1 MKLRIITFATA
12 FIALSSVNAQL
23 NFDFNNR
30 HLHQSALANPGFLPQ
45 YKFSFG
51 FRSTNSFTLDQVN
64 LNTFF
69 NKNESDSTSI
79 ANLIKG
85 NSNQFGADILSNTE
99 FFNFGIRSKKA
110 FFGFNSSVVTEGALR
125 LPRDLFGLAFFGNA
139 AYIGKSAKIDLS
151 GTQFTSYLKNQITY
165 GRQINNELSIGVNM
179 AYLNGIANVAMNK
192 GYANITTDTGV
203 ASIYQLTLNS
213 EFDAQTSLL
222 GVDPSLLLDSAYK
235 ANLNNKLTDGISNL
249 GMSSNRGFS
258 FDIGGV
264 YRVNEKLRISG
275 AIQNIGS
282 ITWNQGAMKHTMAAA
297 TWVFKGL
304 DTTQFKQMN
313 NNDSNDIFTQISD
326 SFNSKFARNSTSVAS
341 YTTKLKPRFTIGI
354 EFFPFKRTNVQML
367 FGSGFGVLG
376 NKSFIST
383 GVHQEIGE
391 IMDFRATYTLYDF
404 TFPQHRLGVGA
415 SLNLGV
421 IQPFFNISDIYGA
434 ADYGNA
440 STVAAS
446 FGLNFMIGMLKDKDN
461 DGVPDKRDSCRKVFG
476 VLSNKGCPYGFLGES
491 MNNENEITKEAPSF
505 EVVPADSVSDKGK
518 KSEKSVEN
526 QPLDESSKSETAP
539 SEIKE
544 TKSEIKENTEET
556 KNKEKP
562 IADSTPTTQNLEN
575 ASKPSTID
583 ANVDSNKSKPNSEAK
598 MQNKKSDKYNS
609 KVQELS
615 NIMKK

>member
-1 MKLRIITFATA
+1 MKFRILSTALA
-12 FIALSSVNAQL
+12 FIAITSVNAQL

-45 YKFSFG
+45 YKFTFG
-51 FRSTNSFTLDQVN
+51 FRSMNSFALDQVN

-79 ANLIKG
+79 ANLIRG

-99 FFNFGIRSKKA
+99 LFNFGIRSKKA
-110 FFGFNSSVVTEGALR
+110 FFGFNSSMVTESALR

-139 AYIGKSAKIDLS
+139 AYIGKDANIDLS

-179 AYLNGIANVAMNK
+179 AYLNGIANIAMNK
-192 GYANITTDTGV
+192 GYVNIGTDTGV
-203 ASIYQLTLNS
+203 ASIYQLTLSS

-235 ANLNNKLTDGISNL
+235 ANLNTKLTDGLSNFGL
-249 GMSSNRGFS
+249 SSNRGFS

-282 ITWNQGAMKHTMAAA
+282 ITWDQGAMKHTMAPA

-326 SFNSKFARNSTSVAS
+326 SFNSKFARNSTSVSS

-367 FGSGFGVLG
+367 FGTGFGVLG

-391 IMDFRATYTLYDF
+391 IIDFRATYTLYDF
-404 TFPQHRLGVGA
+404 SFPQHRLGVGA

-421 IQPFFNISDIYGA
+421 IQPFFNISDVYGA
-434 ADYGNA
+434 TDFGNA

-476 VLSNKGCPYGFLGES
+476 VLSNNGCPYGFLGES
-491 MNNENEITKEAPSF
+491 MNNESEITNEAPSF
-505 EVVPADSVSDKGK
+505 EIVPADSVSDPNKA
-518 KSEKSVEN
+518 KSNTNSIEN
-526 QPLDESSKSETAP
+526 KITESPAASTETAAKN
-539 SEIKE
+539 EVD
-544 TKSEIKENTEET
+544 TKSAEVTNKQTTTNTTPTEVVQNNPTTEV
-556 KNKEKP
+556 KNTL
-562 IADSTPTTQNLEN
+562 ANDSTTLKTE
-575 ASKPSTID
+575 SK
-583 ANVDSNKSKPNSEAK
+583 VSKPNSTKNSE
-598 MQNKKSDKYNS
+598 KYNA
-609 KVQELS
+609 KVQELT